1 MQLPYRHLLATLVCA
16 LVPIGCGFAYT
27 ADPISARVVDAETGQ
42 PLAGVNV
49 AALWTLKGGLEGGNV
64 VGYANILET
73 VTDANGAFSFPG
85 WGPRPIAFGQLRA
98 EAPLMMFFKPDYA
111 YHQVQNRVVSAPT
124 PMQTRSD
131 WNGKNIALTKFKGTS
146 REYADNLRTFRLEL
160 GPLIN
165 ADTCRLREL
174 PNMLRALADQANVFD
189 REGIVDGP
197 YLLEYV
203 NSMLS
208 DQRCRSLPQS
218 SGRI

>member
-1 MQLPYRHLLATLVCA
+1 MRFAYRHLLTTLFCA

-73 VTDANGAFSFPG
+73 VTDANGTFSFPG
-85 WGPRPIAFGQLRA
+85 WGPRPVVLGQLHA
-98 EAPLMMFFKPDYA
+98 DAPLMLFFKPGYG
-111 YHQVQNRVVSAPT
+111 YHQVQNRVVTAAAPT
-124 PMQTRSD
+124 QTRSD
-131 WNGKNIALTKFKGTS
+131 WNGKTIPLKKFKGTLA
-146 REYADNLRTFRLEL
+146 EYAYDLRAFRLEL

-174 PNMLRALADQANVFD
+174 PKLLRALADQASTFARN
-189 REGIVDGP
+189 GIVDGP
-197 YLLEYV
+197 HPMEYV
-203 NSMLS
+203 NSMLG

-218 SGRI
+218 